1 VSLQSLKLPLTAYQ
15 LYAWACAAD
24 PNEALLTKTFCLG
37 LVVLASPT
45 KLVPASQTMVW
56 THVLQ
61 HLQGIALTWARLVM
75 SAPPS
80 SSSSSPNN
88 DSAFPMMLTTAWAA
102 QSALWQLQWLPHD
115 EKRNLILP
123 RLAESMTSR
132 LVQQEESPSAEIQ
145 WLCLRTLEQ
154 QSKYPEMLELLETLP
169 TQDSET
175 PPTSEFGVALTPVQV
190 LQEKA
195 RVMIQLE
202 QYEAAVQVYET
213 LLAKSPDDWSSWK
226 GHLQCAEKTSGGT
239 QQTQEWIAKAI
250 AKRQEED
257 SKYPLRGP
265 HLMKVEVLAHA
276 VRSNAATAT
285 PDLLD
290 ALSTAIQTYAELFAP
305 RASCAFSDLET
316 YLELLL
322 LTTSETPISTLETLL
337 QFADSMRLNS
347 ASNESNTNKERQSK
361 LRAHIFAARVTHK
374 ILAKRVELQ
383 AKWMPNW
390 KDLVTEWQTSL
401 TLSSSN
407 EGEEVGCC
415 CAEREW
421 FLRRSVGV

>member
-15 LYAWACAAD
+15 LYAWACSAD

-45 KLVPASQTMVW
+45 KLVPGSQTMVW

-75 SAPPS
+75 STPS
-80 SSSSSPNN
+80 PSNN
-88 DSAFPMMLTTAWAA
+88 SAFPIMLTTAWAA
-102 QSALWQLQWLPHD
+102 QSALWQLQWLPPD
-115 EKRNLILP
+115 EKRNMILP

-175 PPTSEFGVALTPVQV
+175 PPTSEFGVALTPLQV

-195 RVMIQLE
+195 LVMIQLE

-213 LLAKSPDDWSSWK
+213 LLGTSPDDWSSWK
-226 GHLQCAEKTSGGT
+226 GHLECAEKTSGGT
-239 QQTQEWIAKAI
+239 QQTQEGIAKAI
-250 AKRQEED
+250 AKRQEQD

-265 HLMKVEVLAHA
+265 HLMKVELVAHA
-276 VRSNAATAT
+276 VRSNANANATT

-290 ALSTAIQTYAELFAP
+290 ILSSAIQTYAELFAP
-305 RASCAFSDLET
+305 RASCTFSDLET
-316 YLELLL
+316 YIELLV
-322 LTTSETPISTLETLL
+322 TSETPISTLESLL
-337 QFADSMRLNS
+337 QFADSMRLNNV
-347 ASNESNTNKERQSK
+347 SNESNNNKERQSK
-361 LRAHIFAARVTHK
+361 LRAYIFAARVSHK
-374 ILAKRVELQ
+374 ILAKHVELQ

-401 TLSSSN
+401 SLSSSN
-407 EGEEVGCC
+407 EGEEVCGLYLVCYP
-415 CAEREW
+415 EK
-421 FLRRSVGV
+421 ST

>member
-15 LYAWACAAD
+15 LHAWACSAS
-24 PNEALLTKTFCLG
+24 PNEDVLTRTFCLG

-45 KLVPASQTMVW
+45 KLVPDSQTKVW

-75 SAPPS
+75 STPT
-80 SSSSSPNN
+80 SPNN
-88 DSAFPMMLTTAWAA
+88 NGASAFPIMLTTAWAA
-102 QSALWQLQWLPHD
+102 QSALWQLQWLPPD

-154 QSKYPEMLELLETLP
+154 QSKWGEMLELLDTLP

-175 PPTSEFGVALTPVQV
+175 PPTSEFGVALTPWQV

-213 LLAKSPDDWSSWK
+213 LLATSPDDWSSWK
-226 GHLQCAEKTSGGT
+226 GHLECAEKTSGGT
-239 QQTQEWIAKAI
+239 QLTQEGIAKAI
-250 AKRQEED
+250 ARRQEQD

-265 HLMKVEVLAHA
+265 HLMKVELAAHA
-276 VRSNAATAT
+276 VRSDDTT

-290 ALSTAIQTYAELFAP
+290 ILSSAIQTYAELFAP

-316 YLELLL
+316 YIELLS
-322 LTTSETPISTLETLL
+322 TSETPISTLETLL
-337 QFADSMRLNS
+337 YFADSMRLNNV
-347 ASNESNTNKERQSK
+347 SNEGNNNKERQSK
-361 LRAHIFAARVTHK
+361 LRAYIFAARVAHK
-374 ILAKRVELQ
+374 ILAEHVELQ

-401 TLSSSN
+401 SLSSSN
-407 EGEEVGCC
+407 EGEEVCGLYFVCDPDK
-415 CAEREW
+415 
-421 FLRRSVGV
+421 ST